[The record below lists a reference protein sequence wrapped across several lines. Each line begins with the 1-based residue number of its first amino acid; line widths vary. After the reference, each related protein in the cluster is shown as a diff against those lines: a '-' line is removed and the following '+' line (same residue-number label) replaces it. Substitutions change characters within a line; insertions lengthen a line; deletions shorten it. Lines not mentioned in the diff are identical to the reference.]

1 MSRMPTDGID
11 ALYDQ
16 LAGGQAAADPVD
28 ALYDQIAGP
37 QAAPSRG
44 LLGRAEDTAASFT
57 AGLAGGI
64 PQAVGQFARLGQATQ
79 YAAAN
84 PLRTGALAASS
95 AARFAM
101 DPASAIAG
109 TPSMA
114 QQVGQ
119 YMNSAADAIP
129 RMPLTASQQLVAQ
142 GAGGIADTAGLVGRS
157 ALSVAPAAASVPFSP
172 ESIAMNVGQT
182 LPMQAASMG
191 AAALGGQPGA
201 FASSML
207 FESASIVDESYNRLK
222 EANPKMTDQDALER
236 AFLPSVLAAIPA
248 AALDAGTGGEAA
260 VARGVKKQAES
271 AAKSLARRV
280 LASGKEIGRSAIEE
294 ALTEPIQGL
303 IEDVGS
309 AVAQPSTAQMQPGD
323 VHAMLVK
330 RGTEALVG
338 GLMGGV
344 GAATVAIPNAAQE
357 PMAPAVAPQQ
367 APQVAAPQ
375 PVQAP
380 AQPVDPRVEA
390 VQQSAADRLAG
401 KQAPATPEP
410 GELLRSLG
418 VERQPDQAALEQ
430 QQPPAGR
437 QASTLADL
445 LRDETI
451 KPETRKSLADR
462 YAAGE
467 ITRDELAAMLE
478 AQIEASPE
486 EKVRREFEAMAAKG
500 SESAPPAAPEP
511 VASEPPKIDQ
521 PAQEGVQQS
530 AGPVGGAVQAEQAIQ
545 PPEAAQAPAPSTQTP
560 AAESSAPRETAGT
573 VEQQA
578 SAAPLFRPVRQV
590 VTPAGALAASETKT
604 RAPSSPWWRQGDPHN
619 IAFDA
624 VVRVE
629 GQEPAEDAK
638 RLYEDVRA
646 ANKAGWK
653 FVNVRAGKFGTVWT
667 LQKDGNILTHRGLAD
682 IRRTV
687 GERPGVEVRKGG
699 TDFSPD
705 MAKYASAL
713 VKWID
718 ETVPGASAS
727 SAVITRSIRRGA
739 PSKWVKLSR
748 SPVSNEYTLDFLRED
763 GSTDL
768 RLFGKSMDE
777 LYANLRQ
784 HAAGASDR
792 ASVEPQRQG
801 AESVAPQ
808 AKEPTNGNPIQEG
821 RQEGRPEGLLNQQTP
836 AVSENTPAPAAGES
850 FPAFRGW
857 RWRKTAG
864 NAGAMVPNVP
874 GQKFTQAE
882 IDTLKNWATSRGL
895 TVNVASP
902 TQVRVIGPA
911 NQSLSLARYGA
922 QGVKED
928 ASRARRAEAARA
940 QQEQAAS
947 REAEANSAESSAW
960 VEETFGKGNIN
971 PYNRIQLSQ
980 FVEGKSNERRF
991 LTTSRWEDGLR
1002 KIGALD
1008 AEGNVNWERVR
1019 EAYQSSRAPVES
1031 APATSST
1038 PAAGAESADIPR
1050 VRFKAP
1056 PPYMVRKRLKDAGFT
1071 WNADAKEWQGPNTD
1085 AARAVAA
1092 EVEAGRQ
1099 AASASKAAPASPAPE
1114 SSAPQTETAPAPK
1127 PTPEPKK
1134 PNTAALRAAAE
1145 SKKAQGE
1152 EKLNRDRQTNTARRA
1167 RMAASVEADARGE
1180 IALGELGIKV
1190 ADALDSGEVPA
1201 LINVRSM
1208 ADIEY
1213 LTLIARRARREYY
1226 NSLTD
1231 ADKDRR
1237 FPRRRM
1243 SDGNEY
1249 LSLPMEEA
1257 LPYVDTA
1264 ANPSVHSSNYRSFVD
1279 AVGNLPR
1286 SKQAAQSLRRW
1297 NTTDNRVYVGSH
1309 NAPILREWA
1318 TKLGSRAALEVL
1330 DAVREYDRIVRLT
1343 DGGTVHLKNV
1353 VSQLDR
1359 VRKGVKVTEVDPV
1372 TTMERELVGRKD
1384 IGVDFFPT
1392 PPTLA
1397 ARMAEM
1403 ADIKPG
1409 MKVLEPSAGNGHIA
1423 DAIKVAGVTPDV
1435 VEVSSTLRDI
1445 LKAKG
1450 YAPVEH
1456 DFLDY
1461 NPGPIYDRIVMN
1473 PPFSNRRDVDHVMHA
1488 MKLLKPGGKLVAIV
1502 GEGPF
1507 FGQDK
1512 KAQQFRGQL
1521 DFLGAETEK
1530 LPGGTFM
1537 EDQRGLPTTGVAARL
1552 VTIDKP
1558 AAELKKAAEN
1568 ASVAVRRDS
1577 HFEYEG
1583 KRERLLRAPA
1593 DQKDAAASDITREQ
1607 ARRILDSLDAA
1618 PGDDLAARK
1627 ALLAKYP
1634 DLAPAS
1640 APQTKAANRDQVIND
1655 IVAAARNKDLEPVE
1669 HFELLGSDGKW
1680 RRPGG
1685 FPIGVKA
1692 TGERRSIGFN
1702 AVGKWF
1708 KTKEEALAG
1717 IEEYQQ
1723 KQDSELRSTLESS
1736 SDDDLKEH
1744 AQYWLKFLP
1753 EFEKR
1758 VAAENKSETPSPQVS
1773 ELRERRALRFNGER
1787 WQYRVSPTSGW
1798 TSALSKDA
1806 AIEAATRS
1814 LQDQAVPKFP
1824 TAASRLRDGLGPIDA
1839 SEIESE
1845 WNNVVRQVENERED
1859 SVVRRA
1865 NAAAAALDG
1874 LPAKFRDRIAG
1885 EFRDQYPH
1893 IVEYMTSRKMTP
1905 IDVAASLQ
1913 NNQPSQEPANAP
1925 EPQPEQPAPEPT
1937 ASTPM
1942 EGPEGLGSDPTDHGG
1957 VTWDSAANQLER
1969 DQANVKSLEQE
1980 EARLNELP
1988 DSQGWQTPTSIQLA
2002 KIRNEL
2008 RTLQVNLKTREKTV
2022 EQAAKLRKAIGDG
2035 QVTDEKRA
2043 REIVSAANAAP
2054 LLGLQN
2060 IPAAGLRAIR
2070 TAERMLLKPVDV
2082 DAGAGTTLYVWSE
2095 AWGDEGFDDRVKQA
2109 KSLAAK
2115 MKKEEAAAA
2124 RELAR
2129 IDKQG
2134 AMVTPAGKVVARP
2147 SPKETESTTDKPRTV
2162 KVFKTDQE
2170 RLAGISVATA
2180 RETSRYAING
2190 VNVSK
2195 GGTEV
2200 AATDGRRLLIH
2211 VRPEGFGVKDGLYLD
2226 GNGNDIAKGV
2236 LTKPGTKDDG
2246 QFSPY
2251 GDIIPRLDTVKP
2263 VGAFD
2268 PLELLSMARK
2278 AQVMTSEQ
2286 SNGVIFMV
2294 GSEET
2299 PKGQTRTVAG
2309 MYANAAD
2316 VGEVWVGRGRAE
2328 AVFCI
2333 NPQFLIESLEWH
2345 AKNGS
2350 PIVSIYN
2357 ESPRKPIVIVG
2368 ADGTMSVI
2376 MPINALGNAP
2386 ESAVDPRAPIAP
2398 PSLRESETA
2407 GSRSAYETI
2416 LKSAAGDR
2424 PAVSARGKRGNPKR
2438 RSFAEMADQTI
2449 GVLDRIASSARERM
2463 RQREAQGVRLYSNP
2477 FLAPEFYSDMRDIAL
2492 VAAAEAFKAGIKGG
2506 RKLTAIVEKAIAT
2519 HRPAL
2524 QERAAEVRQVAAKML
2539 RAANGDPDR
2548 FEQVANT
2555 VVNQPPRTRAE
2566 ARAARKAKV
2575 EARQAAANAKPPAE
2589 APTVTATTAM
2599 KASLKAAE
2607 KAANKVQ
2614 RQAAAVIKSTIVR
2627 SYRNGVEAGVARAKA
2642 QFMPMVRSLREAA
2655 KRNRAMSGIEMRGV
2669 ADAAAAKQAEVDAIR
2684 TTIRKLAQD
2693 LPPGIRGKFLTAVEQ
2708 GTTPL
2713 KLARAVRD
2721 MHRALSRWEATQF
2734 ARRIGKWTTKK
2745 RLARLDNARRRAVR
2759 MMAAVAGTD
2768 WATVKAK
2775 GTDANAMRAAAD
2787 RLRDTYE
2794 AIRQQYAEHYAEN
2807 KRIKALREQT
2817 AKEAA
2822 EEAADN
2828 IMRAKKP
2835 MPAPE
2840 GRKDVRTHPMVRL
2853 AQGAMDLLNA
2863 LQSVEGKFDGSG
2875 VLERVV
2881 YQPMLRAEDKFF
2893 SELRNRTKQI
2903 EQAVRRAGF
2912 GGLRQAFEALSPMG
2926 GKAAERTIDVVLGG
2940 KTQTI
2945 SLGQAIS
2952 LAAIDSQ
2959 TEELIDAGMKVQM
2972 RDGRFREPIV
2982 VTMKEVQAIRQ
2993 RLASTEPKLLRMVS
3007 ELKGIMEE
3015 MRPGVFRVHR
3025 ILKGFEP
3032 EIVPDRWPRVRNL
3045 SAGEKTQALPESS
3058 HELVNRVLENSGF
3071 LKERTGGTDAPMLVD
3086 HVLNV
3091 IFDQV
3096 EQSSKVM
3103 HLAIP
3108 VRDAAGVL
3116 LDSRVRV
3123 AVSDRWGGDLYT
3135 KLKQMLMAASR
3146 ANQVLNT
3153 KGARTVHAINS
3164 ALAIRYLATNVGT
3177 YGRQV
3182 AGAARLIP
3190 YFSAKDWAHGV
3201 ANAHKVSVEDM
3212 ANKSGYFWD
3221 RYIGN
3226 AAGRMSAVMSDE
3238 AADRTQPAAIAAQR
3252 LALRNLMKRDLHAAY
3267 RAQLNVGR
3275 AILQTVNFFDGLV
3288 ARTAWA
3294 AAENQ
3299 ARREHPEWSDA
3310 KRNRWVA
3317 DRAAEVIRDTQNGSS
3332 PMDLAINA
3340 ALNRDSGMAAWFLFT
3355 SDMYKA
3361 RNRIARAFKRSAEDG
3376 MKMVAAEAASI
3387 VIGTA
3392 LARAAGWGAGRL
3404 IASAFGADDKD
3415 KRKIDE
3421 YYWMPERMAWDVA
3434 KQIVPITRPLGPI
3447 LGQPMVDIMQGARGG
3462 GFTPPALEAINQIYQ
3477 SVANAA
3483 NAAKKGDAEKFIK
3496 RLGKVVYEVGST
3508 AGLNPFGWLLDKVM
3522 REIQKDSPTSGRM
3535 GGLKGRL

>member
-28 ALYDQIAGP
+28 ALYDQLAGP

-119 YMNSAADAIP
+119 YMDSAADAIP
-129 RMPLTASQQLVAQ
+129 RMPLTPSQQLVAQ

-521 PAQEGVQQS
+521 PAQEGVQEG
-530 AGPVGGAVQAEQAIQ
+530 AGPVGGALQAEQAIQ
-545 PPEAAQAPAPSTQTP
+545 PEEAAQAPAPSTQTAAAESP
-560 AAESSAPRETAGT
+560 APTLDFAAEVRKLQDERDETYPAGDALSKVAKQSTTESLVSLYKWTQTQHSEVNRWLGGAAAAELRSRGVALSNEDVQRAPSPTVVPRTVDRYSGRAIPSESSAPQKTGK
-573 VEQQA
+573 A
-578 SAAPLFRPVRQV
+578 SGGQTGERGNAY
-590 VTPAGALAASETKT
+590 AGAKS
-604 RAPSSPWWRQGDPHN
+604 
-619 IAFDA
+619 
-624 VVRVE
+624 
-629 GQEPAEDAK
+629 
-638 RLYEDVRA
+638 
-646 ANKAGWK
+646 
-653 FVNVRAGKFGTVWT
+653 
-667 LQKDGNILTHRGLAD
+667 ILL
-682 IRRTV
+682 
-687 GERPGVEVRKGG
+687 GG
-699 TDFSPD
+699 
-705 MAKYASAL
+705 M
-713 VKWID
+713 
-718 ETVPGASAS
+718 
-727 SAVITRSIRRGA
+727 
-739 PSKWVKLSR
+739 
-748 SPVSNEYTLDFLRED
+748 
-763 GSTDL
+763 
-768 RLFGKSMDE
+768 
-777 LYANLRQ
+777 
-784 HAAGASDR
+784 AAGDRMRRAQEIHEASDR
-792 ASVEPQRQG
+792 PDIKDRAEDIYSRLNRGVLPPSEADALLDALENDSREPQRQG
-801 AESVAPQ
+801 AEPVAPQ
-808 AKEPTNGNPIQEG
+808 AKEPTNGNPVQEG
-821 RQEGRPEGLLNQQTP
+821 QQEGRPEGLLNQQTP
-836 AVSENTPAPAAGES
+836 AVSENTPAPAAGVDSAEPQASVDDIDANLATAAFSGSSFVPEKRGLQWRQDYVAAFNAARDRVMAVAKTPEQKAQARIELARFKEGLAERFRAFFASSSRVVSTMIAGPSNFPVQRMEKYGNWAHKKLTELVEYRKRAETAMLRRIAPGDSGVIRSDQANAVES
-850 FPAFRGW
+850 LRTKIEEAKRLQEAM
-857 RWRKTAG
+857 KTG
-864 NAGAMVPNVP
+864 NKIVRDKNLSRDEKLAKLKALGLRESTAIRALENVP
-874 GQKFTQAE
+874 GQGVGFPSYALQNNLANIKRMEDRVAE
-882 IDTLKNWATSRGL
+882 LTRLRSSAARTATFDGGRIEEDKDDTRVRIYFDAKPNESVREKLKRSGFRW
-895 TVNVASP
+895 SP
-902 TQVRVIGPA
+902 TAGAWQRLANEAGWRAAVSVTGAVQTPEVSEQVDGSPELTDA
-911 NQSLSLARYGA
+911 QKALLAETTQDFG
-922 QGVKED
+922 Q
-928 ASRARRAEAARA
+928 EAP
-940 QQEQAAS
+940 S
-947 REAEANSAESSAW
+947 
-960 VEETFGKGNIN
+960 
-971 PYNRIQLSQ
+971 P
-980 FVEGKSNERRF
+980 
-991 LTTSRWEDGLR
+991 
-1002 KIGALD
+1002 
-1008 AEGNVNWERVR
+1008 
-1019 EAYQSSRAPVES
+1019 
-1031 APATSST
+1031 APAPAPQT
-1038 PAAGAESADIPR
+1038 PAAERAAETEPSQDVPKEWLKRSRIGKQWAT
-1050 VRFKAP
+1050 FKA
-1056 PPYMVRKRLKDAGFT
+1056 KR
-1071 WNADAKEWQGPNTD
+1071 PD
-1085 AARAVAA
+1085 AALAFRVGDFYEFFGPDAVA
-1092 EVEAGRQ
+1092 
-1099 AASASKAAPASPAPE
+1099 ASKAAGLTLTRKSDGLAMAGIPA
-1114 SSAPQTETAPAPK
+1114 
-1127 PTPEPKK
+1127 
-1134 PNTAALRAAAE
+1134 
-1145 SKKAQGE
+1145 
-1152 EKLNRDRQTNTARRA
+1152 NRL
-1167 RMAASVEADARGE
+1167 E
-1180 IALGELGIKV
+1180 
-1190 ADALDSGEVPA
+1190 
-1201 LINVRSM
+1201 
-1208 ADIEY
+1208 EY
-1213 LTLIARRARREYY
+1213 LKKLIAAGVRVAVV
-1226 NSLTD
+1226 
-1231 ADKDRR
+1231 
-1237 FPRRRM
+1237 
-1243 SDGNEY
+1243 
-1249 LSLPMEEA
+1249 EE
-1257 LPYVDTA
+1257 VSNKEKTA
-1264 ANPSVHSSNYRSFVD
+1264 GVIE
-1279 AVGNLPR
+1279 
-1286 SKQAAQSLRRW
+1286 
-1297 NTTDNRVYVGSH
+1297 RV
-1309 NAPILREWA
+1309 
-1318 TKLGSRAALEVL
+1318 
-1330 DAVREYDRIVRLT
+1330 
-1343 DGGTVHLKNV
+1343 
-1353 VSQLDR
+1353 
-1359 VRKGVKVTEVDPV
+1359 VT
-1372 TTMERELVGRKD
+1372 
-1384 IGVDFFPT
+1384 
-1392 PPTLA
+1392 
-1397 ARMAEM
+1397 
-1403 ADIKPG
+1403 PG
-1409 MKVLEPSAGNGHIA
+1409 AMVEESEPS
-1423 DAIKVAGVTPDV
+1423 
-1435 VEVSSTLRDI
+1435 
-1445 LKAKG
+1445 
-1450 YAPVEH
+1450 
-1456 DFLDY
+1456 
-1461 NPGPIYDRIVMN
+1461 
-1473 PPFSNRRDVDHVMHA
+1473 
-1488 MKLLKPGGKLVAIV
+1488 
-1502 GEGPF
+1502 
-1507 FGQDK
+1507 
-1512 KAQQFRGQL
+1512 
-1521 DFLGAETEK
+1521 
-1530 LPGGTFM
+1530 
-1537 EDQRGLPTTGVAARL
+1537 
-1552 VTIDKP
+1552 
-1558 AAELKKAAEN
+1558 
-1568 ASVAVRRDS
+1568 
-1577 HFEYEG
+1577 
-1583 KRERLLRAPA
+1583 
-1593 DQKDAAASDITREQ
+1593 
-1607 ARRILDSLDAA
+1607 
-1618 PGDDLAARK
+1618 
-1627 ALLAKYP
+1627 
-1634 DLAPAS
+1634 
-1640 APQTKAANRDQVIND
+1640 
-1655 IVAAARNKDLEPVE
+1655 
-1669 HFELLGSDGKW
+1669 
-1680 RRPGG
+1680 
-1685 FPIGVKA
+1685 
-1692 TGERRSIGFN
+1692 
-1702 AVGKWF
+1702 
-1708 KTKEEALAG
+1708 
-1717 IEEYQQ
+1717 
-1723 KQDSELRSTLESS
+1723 
-1736 SDDDLKEH
+1736 
-1744 AQYWLKFLP
+1744 
-1753 EFEKR
+1753 
-1758 VAAENKSETPSPQVS
+1758 SPQVS

-1980 EARLNELP
+1980 KARLNKLP

-2008 RTLQVNLKTREKTV
+2008 RTLQVKLKTREKTV

-2246 QFSPY
+2246 QFPPY

-2368 ADGTMSVI
+2368 ADGTTSVI
-2376 MPINALGNAP
+2376 MPINAPGNAP
-2386 ESAVDPRAPIAP
+2386 ESAVDPRPPIAP

-2424 PAVSARGKRGNPKR
+2424 PAVSAKGKRGNPKR

-2506 RKLTAIVEKAIAT
+2506 RKLTAIVEKAIAD

-2524 QERAAEVRQVAAKML
+2524 QERAAEVRRVAAKML

-2575 EARQAAANAKPPAE
+2575 EARKAAANAKPPAE
-2589 APTVTATTAM
+2589 APTVTATDAM

-2614 RQAAAVIKSTIVR
+2614 KQAVTAIKRSIVR

-2642 QFMPMVRSLREAA
+2642 KFMPIVRSLREAA
-2655 KRNRAMSGIEMRGV
+2655 KRGRAMSGIEMRGV

-2693 LPPGIRGKFLTAVEQ
+2693 LPPSIRGKFLTAVEQ

-3434 KQIVPITRPLGPI
+3434 KQIVPVVHPLAP
-3447 LGQPMVDIMQGARGG
+3447 LVGQPITDILQGARGG

-3522 REIQKDSPTSGRM
+3522 REIQKDSPPSGRM
-3535 GGLKGRL
+3535 GGLKSRL

>member
-500 SESAPPAAPEP
+500 SESAPPAAAP
-511 VASEPPKIDQ
+511 VAEAIQQEGQ
-521 PAQEGVQQS
+521 PAAQGVQQG
-530 AGPVGGAVQAEQAIQ
+530 AGPVESVGGQAADAI
-545 PPEAAQAPAPSTQTP
+545 PPVEVPNGAARPTQEVRRVDGGDGGGQPAPSVRDGGPSVPDVVGEVRPVEQGVRRVVQPDGASAGAQPGDVADGRASAGSVVTGNWFDRVQKTQRDTDRRIKEAPRSGLLSLDTAIPNVPKGKVITSLRDGSTGTIVRVLSDGSVGVRWHDNESAQQNSAGYGGKENYISPELQSEWVVASQAEVQQAFPELAPSSPPETKITTRTIELNQP
-560 AAESSAPRETAGT
+560 AAEVPAPRETAGN
-573 VEQQA
+573 
-578 SAAPLFRPVRQV
+578 V
-590 VTPAGALAASETKT
+590 VP
-604 RAPSSPWWRQGDPHN
+604 Q
-619 IAFDA
+619 
-624 VVRVE
+624 
-629 GQEPAEDAK
+629 
-638 RLYEDVRA
+638 
-646 ANKAGWK
+646 
-653 FVNVRAGKFGTVWT
+653 
-667 LQKDGNILTHRGLAD
+667 
-682 IRRTV
+682 
-687 GERPGVEVRKGG
+687 
-699 TDFSPD
+699 
-705 MAKYASAL
+705 
-713 VKWID
+713 
-718 ETVPGASAS
+718 
-727 SAVITRSIRRGA
+727 RRGA
-739 PSKWVKLSR
+739 ESGAL
-748 SPVSNEYTLDFLRED
+748 
-763 GSTDL
+763 
-768 RLFGKSMDE
+768 KS
-777 LYANLRQ
+777 Q
-784 HAAGASDR
+784 
-792 ASVEPQRQG
+792 
-801 AESVAPQ
+801 
-808 AKEPTNGNPIQEG
+808 EPTNEV
-821 RQEGRPEGLLNQQTP
+821 RQEEGQGQGRKELLKPPPEKMP
-836 AVSENTPAPAAGES
+836 ENAPAPAAGES

-1038 PAAGAESADIPR
+1038 PAAGALSKPQVSFR
-1050 VRFKAP
+1050 SM
-1056 PPYMVRKRLKDAGFT
+1056 PPYAVRKTLKDAGF
-1071 WNADAKEWQGPNTD
+1071 AFDKESRAWIGPDTD
-1085 AARAVAA
+1085 EARKVAA
-1092 EVEAGRQ
+1092 EVEAGRK
-1099 AASASKAAPASPAPE
+1099 SAVANKPAQEPAKQGDTAAAPEQPA
-1114 SSAPQTETAPAPK
+1114 K
-1127 PTPEPKK
+1127 PTKK
-1134 PNTAALRAAAE
+1134 YTDTLRAVAQ
-1145 SKKAQGE
+1145 SKREKAE
-1152 EKLNRDRQTNTARRA
+1152 EKLNRDRLTNTARRA
-1167 RMAASVEADARGE
+1167 RMADSVENDARRE
-1180 IALGELGIKV
+1180 IAVAKLAEKV
-1190 ADALDSGEVPA
+1190 ADAVDAGEAPELRNIRA
-1201 LINVRSM
+1201 I
-1208 ADIEY
+1208 AEIED
-1213 LTLIARRARREYY
+1213 LLSIARRAKYDYARSLSEADRERRYPGWQRAG
-1226 NSLTD
+1226 SSDAAQMIPITD
-1231 ADKDRR
+1231 AL
-1237 FPRRRM
+1237 
-1243 SDGNEY
+1243 GY
-1249 LSLPMEEA
+1249 LSG
-1257 LPYVDTA
+1257 A
-1264 ANPSVHSSNYRSFVD
+1264 AQPSVHTANYRGFIEK
-1279 AVGNLPR
+1279 VGTLPK
-1286 SKQAAQSLRRW
+1286 SKQAVAELRRW
-1297 NTTDNRVYVGSH
+1297 MGDAESRTYISASNYDTIVK
-1309 NAPILREWA
+1309 WA
-1318 TKLGSRAALEVL
+1318 SKLSTRDASIVMDAAKDFARRRRITNDGEINL
-1330 DAVREYDRIVRLT
+1330 DRIIERLEM
-1343 DGGTVHLKNV
+1343 LR
-1353 VSQLDR
+1353 S
-1359 VRKGVKVTEVDPV
+1359 GVKAPTVDKVTQL
-1372 TTMERELVGRKD
+1372 ERALAGQGGVG
-1384 IGVDFFPT
+1384 IDFFPT
-1392 PPTLA
+1392 PPDLA
-1397 ARMAEM
+1397 RRLVEM
-1403 ADIKPG
+1403 AGVESG

-1423 DAIKVAGVTPDV
+1423 DAIKAAGVTPDV
-1435 VEVSSTLRDI
+1435 VEVSSTLREI
-1445 LKAKG
+1445 LNAKG
-1450 YAPVEH
+1450 YEPVAG
-1456 DFLDY
+1456 DFLEY
-1461 NPGPIYDRIVMN
+1461 NPGPVYDRIVMN
-1473 PPFSNRRDVDHVMHA
+1473 PPFSDRLDVAHVTHA
-1488 MKLLKPGGKLVAIV
+1488 MKLLKPGGRIVAIV

-1507 FGQDK
+1507 FGTDK
-1512 KAQQFRGQL
+1512 KAQQFRSWL
-1521 DFLGAETEK
+1521 DGLDATSEK
-1530 LPGGTFM
+1530 LPSGTFM
-1537 EDQRGLPTTGVAARL
+1537 EDQKGLPTTQVASRI

-1558 AAELKKAAEN
+1558 AETK
-1568 ASVAVRRDS
+1568 
-1577 HFEYEG
+1577 
-1583 KRERLLRAPA
+1583 
-1593 DQKDAAASDITREQ
+1593 
-1607 ARRILDSLDAA
+1607 
-1618 PGDDLAARK
+1618 
-1627 ALLAKYP
+1627 
-1634 DLAPAS
+1634 
-1640 APQTKAANRDQVIND
+1640 QT
-1655 IVAAARNKDLEPVE
+1655 P
-1669 HFELLGSDGKW
+1669 
-1680 RRPGG
+1680 P
-1685 FPIGVKA
+1685 
-1692 TGERRSIGFN
+1692 
-1702 AVGKWF
+1702 
-1708 KTKEEALAG
+1708 
-1717 IEEYQQ
+1717 
-1723 KQDSELRSTLESS
+1723 
-1736 SDDDLKEH
+1736 
-1744 AQYWLKFLP
+1744 
-1753 EFEKR
+1753 
-1758 VAAENKSETPSPQVS
+1758 PQVS

-1942 EGPEGLGSDPTDHGG
+1942 EGPEGLGSDPTDHGA
-1957 VTWDSAANQLER
+1957 VTWDSAANALESER
-1969 DQANVKSLEQE
+1969 EVIAKLKAE
-1980 EARLNELP
+1980 EERLNALP
-1988 DSQGWQTPTSIQLA
+1988 DSQGWQTPTAVELR
-2002 KIRNEL
+2002 KTREEL
-2008 RTLQVNLKTREKTV
+2008 RTRENGLRALEKAV
-2022 EQAAKLRKAIGDG
+2022 EAVAKLKEAIGDG
-2035 QVTDEKRA
+2035 QIPNQERA
-2043 REIVSAANAAP
+2043 VEIHLAWRRASVGLGIVPSAA
-2054 LLGLQN
+2054 
-2060 IPAAGLRAIR
+2060 LRTIR
-2070 TAERMLLKPVDV
+2070 RAERMLLEQVDV
-2082 DAGAGTTLYVWSE
+2082 GAEPGTTMYVWSD
-2095 AWGDEGFDDRVKQA
+2095 ALKGEGKADRVKLA
-2109 KSLAAK
+2109 KSFAEK
-2115 MKKEEAAAA
+2115 MKKEGEASR
-2124 RELAR
+2124 REMAR
-2129 IDKQG
+2129 IDKRG

-2147 SPKETESTTDKPRTV
+2147 DPSPTVTDPDKKPTV
-2162 KVFKTDQE
+2162 KAFKTDAE
-2170 RLAGISVATA
+2170 RIGGISVATA

-2200 AATDGRRLLIH
+2200 AATDGRRLLVH
-2211 VRPEGFGVKDGLYLD
+2211 NRPEGFGVEDGLYLD
-2226 GNGNDIAKGV
+2226 EDGNDVGKGV
-2236 LTKPGTKDDG
+2236 LKNKSKEGT
-2246 QFSPY
+2246 FPPY
-2251 GDIIPRLDTVKP
+2251 ADIIPNYDSSHA
-2263 VGAFD
+2263 VGRFD
-2268 PLELLSMARK
+2268 PVEIASMARR
-2278 AQVMTSEQ
+2278 AAVMTSEEAR
-2286 SNGVIFMV
+2286 GILFMV
-2294 GSEET
+2294 GREDSKVVPGMFARSE
-2299 PKGQTRTVAG
+2299 
-2309 MYANAAD
+2309 
-2316 VGEVWVGRGRAE
+2316 VGETWIGRGRAE
-2328 AVFCI
+2328 AVFGI
-2333 NPQFLIESLEWH
+2333 NPEFLIDAMQWH

-2350 PIVSIYN
+2350 ETVDIY
-2357 ESPRKPIVIVG
+2357 SGGPAKPIVIVG
-2368 ADGTMSVI
+2368 ADGTVSVI
-2376 MPINALGNAP
+2376 MPITL
-2386 ESAVDPRAPIAP
+2386 E
-2398 PSLRESETA
+2398 A
-2407 GSRSAYETI
+2407 GETI
-2416 LKSAAGDR
+2416 KSATDPNAKVADR
-2424 PAVSARGKRGNPKR
+2424 EFRASQVNDQALEDIRKRMSSKPEAPKSTGKGTKGNPKKR
-2438 RSFAEMADQTI
+2438 GFSEMADAAAAT
-2449 GVLDRIASSARERM
+2449 LDRVAESARERM

-3447 LGQPMVDIMQGARGG
+3447 LGQPMVDIMQGAHGG

-3522 REIQKDSPTSGRM
+3522 REIQKDSPPSGRM